1 MVTAAMA
8 AGRRPSSTSSNSSSF
23 RTNSNIPTLS
33 LGSARITFPVMVAVV
48 YGFSVANLAQVKRC
62 LDELV
67 SEECTSQDVVD
78 KHLHHLTEKEKQD
91 IIEASQRHQVRITM
105 LQNKLTVSGKRDDVL
120 SVILQIKDSLQRAQK
135 REDQEREERRIWQTV
150 RWEVGGSDSWT
161 GLRQRINY
169 NLELAFHRNDK
180 LYIYRHQKDSFTVD
194 FEKMQQT
201 DSRGQIARIKRTPL
215 SDCET
220 AIITTPPTWT
230 KMDGKDLDI
239 IVLSEES
246 NEYQKIC
253 QEFAHTCQVFAQKQK
268 YIEMVQIQRI
278 QHHEQWRR
286 YTVSKQALDKKYPK
300 NNNEQFL
307 YHGTTKDICQKINKN
322 GFNRSFCGRNA
333 TVYGSG
339 TYFAKEAYYSC
350 HDKYSS
356 PDENGHKY
364 MYRARV
370 LTGKPCLGLQGMREP
385 SPVDPNDLQAGL
397 HDCAVN
403 DLQDPFI
410 FVIFSDSGAYPEYL
424 ITFKTV
430 YCGWESFYQ

>member
-1 MVTAAMA
+1 MSAR
-8 AGRRPSSTSSNSSSF
+8 RRPSSTSSDSSSSQ
-23 RTNSNIPTLS
+23 TNSNIPTLS
-33 LGSARITFPVMVAVV
+33 LGNASIAFPVMVAVV
-48 YGFSVANLAQVKRC
+48 YGFSVANLAQVKKC

-135 REDQEREERRIWQTV
+135 REDQEREESRIWQTV

-169 NLELAFHRNDK
+169 NLELAFHRKDK
-180 LYIYRHQKDSFTVD
+180 LYIYEHQKDSFTVD

-220 AIITTPPTWT
+220 ATA
-230 KMDGKDLDI
+230 
-239 IVLSEES
+239 
-246 NEYQKIC
+246 
-253 QEFAHTCQVFAQKQK
+253 F
-268 YIEMVQIQRI
+268 
-278 QHHEQWRR
+278 
-286 YTVSKQALDKKYPK
+286 
-300 NNNEQFL
+300 
-307 YHGTTKDICQKINKN
+307 
-322 GFNRSFCGRNA
+322 
-333 TVYGSG
+333 GSG

-350 HDKYSS
+350 DDKYSN

-370 LTGKPCLGLQGMREP
+370 LTGKPCLGLHGMREP
-385 SPVDPNDLQAGL
+385 SPVDPNNLQAGL

-403 DLQDPFI
+403 NLQNPFI

-430 YCGWESFYQ
+430 